1 MSGDSLPV
9 NWEEWRLSDV
19 GDWFGGGTPSKSEER
34 FWHGSIPW
42 VSPKDMKVASILDT
56 KDHIS
61 SDAVDNSAAKI
72 IPPGAVLFVT
82 RSGILAHSFPVSTT
96 RANVTINQDLK
107 AIVPLQPIDPEYL
120 SWCLRAHARSILD
133 RCTKDGTTVHSIEVH
148 ALKAY
153 RVPIAPIEEQR
164 RIVTKIDALFSELD
178 KGVESLKTAREQ
190 LKVYRQAVLKQ
201 AFEGK
206 LTAQWRRKNQ
216 DRLEDPLRML
226 ERLGQEREACYQQQ
240 LSDWETAVKAWEVTN
255 KDDKRPIK
263 PKAPT
268 PFKEPTHEELAEL
281 PDLPDGWIW
290 ARPEDIAAQE
300 EYAIGI
306 GPFGSN
312 LKVSDYRE
320 NGIPLIFV
328 RNITRSDFYR
338 DLKYIDPEKH
348 AELIAHSVKPL
359 DLLITKMG
367 DPPGDCEIYPES
379 SPEAVLTAD
388 CLKFRVWE
396 KYGNRKFYKNCINSG
411 LVRRQLGLITKGV
424 AQKKIS
430 AARFK
435 TILIPFLCI
444 DEQQVIA
451 EHLDHVFSIVDQQEQ
466 AISESLQKGEALRQA
481 ILKKSFSGQL
491 VPQDPNDEPASV
503 LLERIRTE
511 KAAQA
516 KTAKDSVKR
525 QPGVKR
531 AAST

>member
-1 MSGDSLPV
+1 VSGDTLPV
-9 NWEEWRLSDV
+9 NWEEWKLSDV

-34 FWHGSIPW
+34 FWNGSIPW
-42 VSPKDMKVASILDT
+42 VSPKDMKVTSILDAE
-56 KDHIS
+56 DHIS
-61 SDAVDNSAAKI
+61 LDAVASSAAKI

-96 RANVTINQDLK
+96 RTNVTINQDLK
-107 AIVPLQPIDPEYL
+107 AIVPFQPIDPEYL

-133 RCTKDGTTVHSIEVH
+133 RCTKDGTTVHSIEAP

-164 RIVTKIDALFSELD
+164 RIVVKVEALFSELD

-190 LKVYRQAVLKQ
+190 LTVYRQAVLKQ

-206 LTAQWRRKNQ
+206 LTDQWRRKNK
-216 DRLEDPLRML
+216 DRLENPLKML
-226 ERLGQEREACYQQQ
+226 KRLRQEREACYRQQ
-240 LSDWETAVKAWEVTN
+240 LSDWETAVMAWEVTN
-255 KDDKRPIK
+255 KDEKRPIK

-268 PFKEPTHEELAEL
+268 PFQEPTPEELAEL

-328 RNITRSDFYR
+328 RNITRSDFSR
-338 DLKYIDPEKH
+338 DLKYIDPKKY

-367 DPPGDCEIYPES
+367 DPPGDCEIYPET

-388 CLKFRVWE
+388 CLKFRLWE
-396 KYGNRKFYKNCINSG
+396 KYGHRKFYKNCFNSS

-430 AARFK
+430 TARFK
-435 TILIPFLCI
+435 TILIPFLSI
-444 DEQQVIA
+444 DEQQIIA
-451 EHLDHVFSIVDQQEQ
+451 DHLDDVFSIVDQQEQ
-466 AISESLQKGEALRQA
+466 AISESLQKAEALRQS
-481 ILKKSFSGQL
+481 ILKKAFSGQL
-491 VPQDPNDEPASV
+491 VTQNPEDEPASV
-503 LLERIRTE
+503 LLERIRME
-511 KAAQA
+511 KANQA
-516 KTAKDSVKR
+516 KTAKVSGKHQPRLKR
-525 QPGVKR
+525 V
-531 AAST
+531 ALT